1 MDFGH
6 VNSVGKGPRGLD
18 PHMASHGND
27 KVRLGLRKWSAALA
41 QGWEHTLL
49 GSLLVSADQE
59 SPPSPPSFSHLIA
72 THIMEGQHNQ
82 VLLLSLSGAVGSF
95 LNNSLVGWQ

>member
-1 MDFGH
+1 MDFGR

-18 PHMASHGND
+18 PHVASHGND
-27 KVRLGLRKWSAALA
+27 EVRLGLRKWSAAPA

-72 THIMEGQHNQ
+72 THIAEGQHDR
-82 VLLLSLSGAVGSF
+82 VLLLPLSGAVGSS
-95 LNNSLVGWQ
+95 LNDSLVGWR